1 MPDNQIKVQITAEDL
16 YSAVMRGLQDGMKNV
31 SASVKASNDAIKA
44 SSEQTSSTLGEMF
57 KGLGRGAFYFN
68 QITAAVQAVSQVL
81 MQVAAPAMEMEK
93 LTAQFK
99 AASGSAELAAK
110 DMKFIR
116 DESSRLGL
124 SFSETAGAFS
134 KFAASTRNTS
144 VEGDKAKLIF
154 TAVAEA
160 STALRLSTDE
170 TSGILLAF
178 SQMLGKG
185 KVSAEEL
192 NQVAER
198 LPGALD
204 VISKSMGMTTAEFRK
219 AAEEGR
225 VLSAEVLGKLPE
237 ALHALYGDAASE
249 AANSTAAQ
257 LNRLKNAVFELM
269 AAMGT
274 GPMAIIAGFA
284 SVLASIAEVAKSALD
299 WIGNNLWDKGLSA
312 IAAGFSAMAVSL
324 GLVAVG
330 FGVYTVATSA
340 AAAATW
346 AFTASLLSNPAGQLF
361 LAAGAAVIGL
371 TAGVRALS
379 DAYLGSGDATAK
391 SSKAIKQNA
400 EEARRSAAERK
411 EIEDGYEKAVGI
423 SVERQLSKR
432 KIQYDADHDNLKKK
446 LGRDLEEAQG
456 DKTKQTALS
465 EQYNKDRL
473 VLENNYSRD
482 VIGIRNKRLQDE
494 QKAAQALIEAHNSM
508 LKSIGKLEEAS
519 AAEVSASNQQRRQ
532 EVVTYYQNKIAAAT
546 AAGRV
551 LVGVEAQQNTAMA
564 ELDKRFMMEAELRG
578 WNRRNKALQISASL
592 VAAETAIVEEKV
604 RRNELTEEQG
614 SLRIVAL
621 QAEQL
626 QKEKAIFTQR
636 VESLA
641 AAGKKDTDEYR
652 IALSD
657 QARAQSEHTKLLTV
671 NYQKY
676 ADKIKAIEQS
686 IADFRKS
693 IQEKVRDLNQKG
705 MTDEQKYK
713 DNLARF
719 TEALDNAESLRRQK
733 KYDEAL
739 TANKQ
744 AEDMATRLA
753 DFQKEGVNGVK
764 AATEALKKVEEN
776 RVQTLEQQ
784 KEVLTESQQKLKEA
798 ATQTL
803 DPKKLELQLDE
814 TALNR
819 VNEEMARLTAP
830 ATKTITI
837 ETIGPSS
844 DSRYTNYQV
853 PGMAGGGWVGGSG
866 IGDNQLRALDP
877 REFVLNPQATSV
889 LPGRFLNLLNNPLS
903 TAGRDLIDRISGFT
917 LPAISTQ
924 APSFAM
930 ANGGM
935 VGTLPDMGSITI
947 NAGGGA
953 FPVMGKID
961 IINELKTALR
971 REALVRKQ

>member
-31 SASVKASNDAIKA
+31 SATVKASNDAIKA
-44 SSEQTSSTLGEMF
+44 STKETTNTMGELF
-57 KGLGRGAFYFN
+57 KGLGRGSFYLN
-68 QITAAVQAVSQVL
+68 QITAAIQITVDAL
-81 MQVAAPAMEMEK
+81 MKVAAPAMEMEK

-99 AASGSAELAAK
+99 AASGSAALAAK

-116 DESSRLGL
+116 DESGRLGL

-144 VEGDKAKLIF
+144 VEGDKAKQIF

-204 VISKSMGMTTAEFRK
+204 VISLSMGMTTTEFRN

-225 VLSAEVLGKLPE
+225 VLSAEVLGKLPA

-249 AANSTAAQ
+249 AANGTAAQ

-269 AAMGT
+269 AAMGS
-274 GPMAIIAGFA
+274 GPMAIVAGFA
-284 SVLASIAEVAKSALD
+284 SALASIAEVAKSALD
-299 WIGNNLWDKGLSA
+299 WIGNNLWDEGLSA
-312 IAAGFSAMAVSL
+312 ISAGFSALAVSL
-324 GLVAVG
+324 GLAALG
-330 FGVYTVATSA
+330 FGAYTVATYS

-346 AFTASLLSNPAGQLF
+346 AFTVALLSNPVGRLF
-361 LAAGAAVIGL
+361 LAASAAVVGL
-371 TAGVRALS
+371 VAGVRALS
-379 DAYLGSGDATAK
+379 DAYLSNGDATAK
-391 SSKAIKQNA
+391 NSKAIKQNT

-456 DKTKQTALS
+456 NEVKQVAFS

-482 VIGIRNKRLQDE
+482 VVEIRNKRLEGE

-508 LKSIGKLEEAS
+508 LKSIGSLEEAS
-519 AAEVSASNQQRRQ
+519 AAEISASNQKRRQ
-532 EVVTYYQNKIAAAT
+532 EIVTYYENKIAAAK
-546 AAGRV
+546 AAGQV
-551 LVGVEAQQNTAMA
+551 LTGVEAEQAA
-564 ELDKRFMMEAELRG
+564 AVAALDKQFMREAELRG
-578 WNRRNKALQISASL
+578 WERRNKALQASAAL
-592 VAAETAIVEEKV
+592 VAAETAIVKEKV

-626 QKEKAIFTQR
+626 QKEKAIFTLR

-641 AAGKKDTDEYR
+641 AAGKKDTEEYR
-652 IALSD
+652 VALND
-657 QARAQSEHTKLLTV
+657 QARAQSEHTKLLAE
-671 NYQKY
+671 NYKKY
-676 ADKIKAIEQS
+676 GDKIKEIEKS
-686 IADFRKS
+686 ITDFRKS

-705 MTDEQKYK
+705 MTDEQKYNN
-713 DNLARF
+713 NLARF
-719 TEALDNAESLRRQK
+719 KEALDNAESLRRRK

-739 TANKQ
+739 AANKQ

-764 AATEALKKVEEN
+764 AATEALKFVEDN
-776 RVQTLEQQ
+776 RVQTLKQQ
-784 KEVLTESQQKLKEA
+784 KEELAESQQKLKEA

-803 DPKKLELQLDE
+803 DPKKLELKLDE
-814 TALNR
+814 VALNR
-819 VNEEMARLTAP
+819 VNEEMARLTRP
-830 ATKTITI
+830 ETKTITI

-844 DSRYTNYQV
+844 DSRYTNHQA

-866 IGDNQLRALDP
+866 IGDTQLRELDP
-877 REFVLNPQATSV
+877 REFVLNPQATSA
-889 LPGRFLNLLNNPLS
+889 LPGSFLNLLNNPLS
-903 TAGRDLIDRISGFT
+903 TAGRDLVSRISGFT
-917 LPAISTQ
+917 LPTISTPT
-924 APSFAM
+924 PSFAM
-930 ANGGM
+930 ANGGS

-953 FPVMGKID
+953 FSLMGKID

-971 REALVRKQ
+971 REFLCRPQ

>member
-16 YSAVMRGLQDGMKNV
+16 YSAVMRGLQDGMSKV
-31 SASVKASNDAIKA
+31 SASVKASNDAIKD
-44 SSEQTSSTLGEMF
+44 STKETTSTMGELF
-57 KGLGRGAFYFN
+57 KGLGRGSFYLN
-68 QITAAVQAVSQVL
+68 QITEAVKKTAEVL
-81 MQVAAPAMEMEK
+81 MMLAAPAMEMEK

-99 AASGSAELAAK
+99 AASGSSELAAK
-110 DMKFIR
+110 DMKFVR

-144 VEGDKAKLIF
+144 VEGDKAKQIF

-204 VISKSMGMTTAEFRK
+204 VISSSMGMTTTEFRA
-219 AAEEGR
+219 AAEAGR
-225 VLSAEVLGKLPE
+225 VLSAEVLGKLPA

-257 LNRLKNAVFELM
+257 LSRLKNAVFELM
-269 AAMGT
+269 AAMGS
-274 GPMAIIAGFA
+274 GPMAIVAGFA
-284 SVLASIAEVAKSALD
+284 SALASIAEVAKSALD
-299 WIGNNLWDKGLSA
+299 WIGNNLWNKGLSA
-312 IAAGFSAMAVSL
+312 ISAGFAALAVSL
-324 GLVAVG
+324 GLTALG
-330 FGVYTVATSA
+330 FAAYTVATSA

-346 AFTASLLSNPAGQLF
+346 AFTASLLSNPVGQLF
-361 LAAGAAVIGL
+361 LAAGAAVVGL
-371 TAGVRALS
+371 VAGVRALS
-379 DAYLGSGDATAK
+379 DAYLSNGDATAK
-391 SSKAIKQNA
+391 SSKAIKQNT

-456 DKTKQTALS
+456 NETKRTAIS

-482 VIGIRNKRLQDE
+482 VIEIRNKRLQDE
-494 QKAAQALIEAHNSM
+494 QKAAQALIEAHTSM

-519 AAEVSASNQQRRQ
+519 AAEVSASNQQRRK
-532 EVVTYYQNKIAAAT
+532 EIVTYYENKIAAAK
-546 AAGRV
+546 AAGQV
-551 LVGVEAQQNTAMA
+551 LVGVEAEQAAAVA
-564 ELDKRFMMEAELRG
+564 ELDKRFMREAELRG
-578 WNRRNKALQISASL
+578 WERRNKALQLSAAL

-604 RRNELTEEQG
+604 RRNELTETQG

-621 QAEQL
+621 QVEQL

-641 AAGKKDTDEYR
+641 AAGKKDTEEYR
-652 IALSD
+652 VALND
-657 QARAQSEHTKLLTV
+657 QARAQGEHTKLLEA
-671 NYQKY
+671 NYKKY
-676 ADKIKAIEQS
+676 SDKIKEIEKS
-686 IADFRKS
+686 IADYQLS
-693 IQEKVRDLNQKG
+693 IQEKIRNLKQKG
-705 MTDEQKYK
+705 MTDEQKQADDLKRYK
-713 DNLARF
+713 ELLAAAD
-719 TEALDNAESLRRQK
+719 TAQYMKKTKEALEYNSKAEELAVKLGEAQVKGIDNVRV
-733 KYDEAL
+733 
-739 TANKQ
+739 
-744 AEDMATRLA
+744 
-753 DFQKEGVNGVK
+753 G
-764 AATEALKKVEEN
+764 TEALKEVE
-776 RVQTLEQQ
+776 RQRLIILEEQ
-784 KEVLTESQQKLKEA
+784 KDEAKKSLNQVKEIA
-798 ATQTL
+798 DQRL
-803 DPKKLELQLDE
+803 DPKKLEIQLDE
-814 TALNR
+814 AAVNR
-819 VNEEMARLTAP
+819 VNEEMARLTRTE
-830 ATKTITI
+830 TKTIMI
-837 ETIGPSS
+837 ETIGPSG

-853 PGMAGGGWVGGSG
+853 PGMAVGGFVGGSG
-866 IGDNQLRALDP
+866 IGDTQLRALDP
-877 REFVLNPQATSV
+877 REFVLNPQATSA
-889 LPGRFLNLLNNPLS
+889 LPSSFLNLLNNPLS
-903 TAGRDLIDRISGFT
+903 AAGRDLVNRISGFT
-917 LPAISTQ
+917 LPAISTP

-930 ANGGM
+930 ANGGG

-947 NAGGGA
+947 NVGGGS
-953 FPVMGKID
+953 FPVMGEID
-961 IINELKTALR
+961 VLKLLKTALR
-971 REALVRKQ
+971 REQLTRQQ